1 MSVQPME
8 RITIGAL
15 LRRAAQEHGDRLFLI
30 DEEERS
36 TFAEVDQAV
45 DRLAAGLLAIGIGPG
60 DHVGIWLPNGADWV
74 RAFCACARIGAVVVP
89 VNTRYKADE
98 ARDIIE
104 RSDAKALFMLPR
116 KWKTDYHAMLAGM
129 APELLQQTDGDLRL
143 EAFPVLRSIIAVG
156 GEAPAGTRP
165 IASLPS
171 DDVEAVRRVEAGVTP
186 DDLLLICFTSGTTGK
201 PKGVMHNHGVIRQS
215 TRVGEAMHVVPG
227 DRVLAHM
234 PFYHSAGLFMALI
247 PALSL
252 GAGLVLMQQWDPAQA
267 LRLIESERVSM
278 FGGIPTHFYDLVD
291 RPELPGTDTSSLKAA
306 WIGGSAV
313 MQETFERTMRAL
325 RLDRLLSTYGM
336 TENTISTS
344 FNAWDDP
351 VEVCCRNTAPLL
363 SDCEVRI
370 VNPDTLSD
378 VAPGKDGEIWCRGR
392 TVMLGYYKDPEAT
405 AAVITPDGW
414 LRTGDL
420 AHFDA
425 QGYLTLTGR
434 LKEMLK
440 VGGTNTSPIEI
451 EQHLAAHPGVK
462 SSVVVGA
469 PDERLGQVAYAF
481 IERASGSAVSE
492 ADIVQFCKSRM
503 ADYKVPRHI
512 AFVDE
517 FPRTATGKIQRAVLA
532 KAAEESLRPDPA
544 T

>member
-1 MSVQPME
+1 ME

-15 LRRAAQEHGDRLFLI
+15 LRRAAHEHGDRLFLI
-30 DEEERS
+30 DEQERS
-36 TFAEVDQAV
+36 TFAEVDRAV

-89 VNTRYKADE
+89 VNTRYKAEE

-129 APELLQQTDGDLRL
+129 APELTQQTDGALRL
-143 EAFPVLRSIIAVG
+143 SAFPALRTIISVG
-156 GEAPAGTRP
+156 TAEGGAPAGTRP
-165 IASLPS
+165 LASLPS

-201 PKGVMHNHGVIRQS
+201 PKGVMHTHGVIRQS
-215 TRVGEAMHVVPG
+215 TRVGEATHVEAG

-252 GAGLVLMQQWDPAQA
+252 GAALVLMAQWDPAQA
-267 LRLIESERVSM
+267 LRLIERERVTM

-291 RPELPGTDTSSLKAA
+291 RPELPDTDTSSLKAA

-351 VEVCCRNTAPLL
+351 VEVCCRNKAPLL
-363 SDCEVRI
+363 SDCELRI
-370 VNPDTLSD
+370 VNPDTLED
-378 VAPGKDGEIWCRGR
+378 AAPGEDGEIWCRGR
-392 TVMLGYYKDPEAT
+392 TVMLGYYKDPAAT

-420 AHFDA
+420 AHIDA

-481 IERASGSAVSE
+481 IERASGSEASE
-492 ADIVQFCKSRM
+492 ADIVQFCKGRM
-503 ADYKVPRHI
+503 ADYKVPRHV
-512 AFVDE
+512 AFVSE
-517 FPRTATGKIQRAVLA
+517 FPRTATGKIQRGVLA
-532 KAAEESLRPDPA
+532 KAAEEALRADA
-544 T
+544 QS

>member
-8 RITIGAL
+8 PITIGAL

-89 VNTRYKADE
+89 VNTRYKAEE

-116 KWKTDYHAMLAGM
+116 KWKADYHAMLAGM
-129 APELLQQTDGDLRL
+129 APELVQQTDGDLQL
-143 EAFPVLRSIIAVG
+143 AAFPALRSIIAVG

-165 IASLPS
+165 MAALLS
-171 DDVEAVRRVEAGVTP
+171 DDVEAVRRAEAGVTP

-252 GAGLVLMQQWDPAQA
+252 GAGLVLMPQWDPAQA

-291 RPELPGTDTSSLKAA
+291 RSELPGTDTSSLKAA

-370 VNPDTLSD
+370 VNPDTLAD
-378 VAPGKDGEIWCRGR
+378 VAPGEDGEIWCRGR

-420 AHFDA
+420 ARFDA
-425 QGYLTLTGR
+425 QGYLMLTGR

-451 EQHLAAHPGVK
+451 EQQLAAHPGIK

-469 PDERLGQVAYAF
+469 PDERLGQVAFAF
-481 IERASGSAVSE
+481 VERASGSDVTE
-492 ADIVQFCKSRM
+492 ADIVQFCKGRM
-503 ADYKVPRHI
+503 ADYKVPRHV
-512 AFVDE
+512 AFVEE

-532 KAAEESLRPDPA
+532 KAAEESLRPDTP